1 MKISPELTDETVLL
15 ELGGRLAQ
23 RRLDLQLTQAVVAE
37 QAGISKR
44 TLERVESG
52 ASVQLASLIRLLRV
66 LDDLSGLDQLLPE
79 AGPGPMD
86 LLRRKGKPRQRAPR
100 RSAREKRDEPWT
112 WGDD

>member
-1 MKISPELTDETVLL
+1 MKISSDFTDETVLA
-15 ELGGRLAQ
+15 ELGRRLAQ
-23 RRLDLQLTQAVVAE
+23 RRVDLQLTQAETAE

-44 TLERVESG
+44 TLERIESG

-66 LDDLSGLDQLLPE
+66 LDDLSGLERLMPE

-100 RSAREKRDEPWT
+100 RSTREKQDEPWT
-112 WGDD
+112 WGDE